1 MILYYFVEVL
11 KLEQC
16 KKFAGGISVGTYLEA
31 VWKLYQPD
39 CQNLSNLRS
48 WLHVWGLSQRI
59 HRKKGGSLIS
69 SIHGYNSRPKDMKTT
84 DVNAAEFLEL
94 LAKGRAACAK
104 HGARLWG
111 LNTFRDP
118 KIMIPEHAKAGRNN
132 DTRAADASSAFQA
145 IWCNLLFDCSEILR
159 ERKQRVGSICM

>member
-1 MILYYFVEVL
+1 
-11 KLEQC
+11 
-16 KKFAGGISVGTYLEA
+16 
-31 VWKLYQPD
+31 
-39 CQNLSNLRS
+39 
-48 WLHVWGLSQRI
+48 
-59 HRKKGGSLIS
+59 
-69 SIHGYNSRPKDMKTT
+69 MKTT

-132 DTRAADASSAFQA
+132 DTRAADALSAFQQ
-145 IWCNLLFDCSEILR
+145 ICYLTVQKFSEK
-159 ERKQRVGSICM
+159 ESSVSVAFACSICIRQRFKN